1 MDLAQDS
8 HKSRR
13 LECSLNCMEAKGTEQ
28 SGQLSLCHRLMGCQ
42 GALKIYKVCYEGKA
56 KL

>member
-13 LECSLNCMEAKGTEQ
+13 LGCSLNCMEAKGTEE
-28 SGQLSLCHRLMGCQ
+28 SGQLSLRHGLMGCQ
-42 GALKIYKVCYEGKA
+42 GASKIYKVCYEGKA